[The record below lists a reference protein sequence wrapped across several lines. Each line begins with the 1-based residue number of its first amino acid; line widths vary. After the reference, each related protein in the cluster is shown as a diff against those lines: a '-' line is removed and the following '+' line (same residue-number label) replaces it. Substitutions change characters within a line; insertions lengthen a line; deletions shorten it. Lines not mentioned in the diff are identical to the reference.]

1 MIDQHFNMKTLNIAK
16 EIQLPLD
23 AVTQTMSMIGRKGSG
38 KTYLATMIAES
49 MLDAHAQ
56 VIAIDPVGNWWGL
69 RVGADGKSKGKE
81 IFVIGGDHGDVP
93 LIPTAGAR
101 IAKLLV
107 EKGISAVIDVSGF
120 RIGEHK
126 RFAAEF
132 AEEFFHLKKSNRSPV
147 HVFIEEAQKII
158 PQRVGPDEARM
169 VGAFEQIV
177 RLGRNY
183 GIGCSLVTQRPQ
195 SVNKEV
201 LSQVECLCVLQVTGP
216 HERKALEE
224 WVQEAGADRKLVG
237 ELPSLARG
245 EGYVWSPA
253 WLRIYKRVHFSSKQ
267 TFDASSTPE
276 VGKKTRAASL
286 STVDV
291 ESLKADMADVVAE
304 ADKNNP
310 VVLKNRITA
319 LEKLLVMKNGTLI
332 EKEVQVAMGV
342 SQWAEYGKK
351 NGYWDFFVKK
361 ELTANDSRWQQASE
375 HAIKN
380 AIFIRDEEWGFVI
393 QEWID
398 FSTNIYKVFRNS
410 IDSMSRGLNDH
421 SVEPKR
427 QKPSEPEWSKNWF
440 LKNPGTLKRFMSL
453 PEPATSD
460 YSKDFSIPSMKLTD
474 DSRPL
479 FFGGDKKLSKG
490 AKSILSYL
498 HSVFPKEKSKT
509 QIWVVTGYS
518 PGGGF
523 NNLIYELAAK
533 QLIYKTPTGFKG
545 RANYLPELID
555 ETFTVTLD
563 KWYQKLSSGPRK
575 IFEFMM
581 NEPTA
586 PKSKEELAQ
595 ATGYAMGGGFN
606 NNVYELTGAEL
617 IKKVPGG
624 YIINPEILDL

>member
-1 MIDQHFNMKTLNIAK
+1 MKTLNIAK

-23 AVTQTMSMIGRKGSG
+23 AVTQTMAMIGRKGSG

-93 LIPTAGAR
+93 LIPTAGTR

-276 VGKKTRAASL
+276 VGKKTRVASL

-291 ESLKADMADVVAE
+291 ESLKADMADVVTEAE
-304 ADKNNP
+304 KNNP
-310 VVLKNRITA
+310 VVLKSRITA
-319 LEKLLVMKNGTLI
+319 LEKLLVAKNGVLI

-361 ELTANDSRWQQASE
+361 ELTANDRKWQ
-375 HAIKN
+375 
-380 AIFIRDEEWGFVI
+380 EELFKW
-393 QEWID
+393 QTE
-398 FSTNIYKVFRNS
+398 Y
-410 IDSMSRGLNDH
+410 
-421 SVEPKR
+421 
-427 QKPSEPEWSKNWF
+427 QKQINNWF
-440 LKNPGTLKRFMSL
+440 KILKDIGESL
-453 PEPATSD
+453 PKTLAKEDWQKDTFVSKTQEKIRNYEGVKPPIKQKNTVVHSD
-460 YSKDFSIPSMKLTD
+460 IQ
-474 DSRPL
+474 
-479 FFGGDKKLSKG
+479 GDKIAKDILENGASVTYSIELSKG

-498 HSVFPKEKSKT
+498 HSVYPKEKSKT
-509 QIWVVTGYS
+509 QIWVATGYS

-523 NNLIYELAAK
+523 NNLIYELTGK
-533 QLIYKTPTGFKG
+533 QLIEKTFTGFKADIG
-545 RANYLPELID
+545 AYVDDLGVDTDFKPS
-555 ETFTVTLD
+555 LD
-563 KWYQKLSSGPRK
+563 RWYQKLSSGARK

-581 NEPTA
+581 KEPTA
-586 PKSKEELAQ
+586 PRSKEELAQ